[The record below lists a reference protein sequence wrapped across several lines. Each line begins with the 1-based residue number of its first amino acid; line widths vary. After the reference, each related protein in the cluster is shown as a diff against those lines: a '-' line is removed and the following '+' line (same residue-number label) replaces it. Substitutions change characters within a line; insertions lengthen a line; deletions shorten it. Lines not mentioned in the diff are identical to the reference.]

1 MSNENIKT
9 NPEKIVSVM
18 GITDKATK
26 QLRSILLRSN
36 DQQLEAIKMVVIA
49 EQLKRVNRKT
59 ANDLY
64 LRGFLE
70 WFKQQ

>member
-70 WFKQQ
+70 